1 MKEKIIFCWSTGKDS
16 ALALYRIL
24 KSGKYEVSCLLTT
37 ITEGYERVGMHGVRR
52 DLFKKQVAELGIAS
66 EEVFIPQDSSNGAYE
81 IRMQA
86 ALLKCLGKG
95 IKTVAFGDI
104 FLEDLRNYR
113 LANLAKIGMNGIFP
127 LWKEPSLALANKFID
142 LGFKAIRTC
151 IDTQV
156 LGREFCGREFNQDF
170 LVDLPKNVDPCGENG
185 EFHSFAFAGPLFNK
199 NIEFKKGEIVL
210 RNNRFYYCDLLPA
223 DKILVES

>member
-52 DLFKKQVAELGIAS
+52 DLFKKQVAELGLVS
-66 EEVFIPQDSSNGAYE
+66 EDVFIPKDSSNGAYE

-127 LWKEPSLALANKFID
+127 LWKEPSLALANEFID
-142 LGFKAIRTC
+142 RGFKAVITC
-151 IDTQV
+151 VDTQV

-170 LVDLPKNVDPCGENG
+170 LADLPENVDPCGENG

-199 NIEFKKGEIVL
+199 NIEFKKGKIVL
-210 RNNRFYYCDLLPA
+210 RNNRFYYCDL
-223 DKILVES
+223 K